1 MQPLPQP
8 KQATLVG
15 DSSVELR
22 DVRFQYPGSADEVLH
37 GVSLHVPPRS
47 MTALIGASGS
57 GKSTVMRLIARFF
70 DATQREVLIAGV
82 DVRDIGD
89 AQLAGQIS
97 QIFQDSY
104 LLCGSIADNIRI
116 GKSDASDAQVLQA
129 AHQAGLDEVIA
140 RLPDGV
146 LTMVGENGARLS
158 GGERQRIAIARAL
171 IKESPILLV
180 DEATAALDAENQSII
195 AQTLARLKGQRT
207 LIVIAHQ
214 LSTIAM
220 ADQIVVLEG
229 GGVVES
235 GSPAQLKAS
244 QGRYSQLLAQSRA
257 AKGWRMDT
265 VQMSGDAV

>member
-1 MQPLPQP
+1 M
-8 KQATLVG
+8 
-15 DSSVELR
+15 
-22 DVRFQYPGSADEVLH
+22 
-37 GVSLHVPPRS
+37 
-47 MTALIGASGS
+47 
-57 GKSTVMRLIARFF
+57 
-70 DATQREVLIAGV
+70 
-82 DVRDIGD
+82 
-89 AQLAGQIS
+89 
-97 QIFQDSY
+97 
-104 LLCGSIADNIRI
+104 
-116 GKSDASDAQVLQA
+116 
-129 AHQAGLDEVIA
+129 
-140 RLPDGV
+140 
-146 LTMVGENGARLS
+146 
-158 GGERQRIAIARAL
+158 
-171 IKESPILLV
+171 

>member
-1 MQPLPQP
+1 
-8 KQATLVG
+8 
-15 DSSVELR
+15 
-22 DVRFQYPGSADEVLH
+22 
-37 GVSLHVPPRS
+37 

-70 DATQREVLIAGV
+70 DTTRGEVLIGGV
-82 DVRDIGD
+82 DVRDMGD
-89 AQLAGQIS
+89 AQLAVQIS

-116 GKSDASDAQVLQA
+116 GKPDASDEQVLQA
-129 AHQAGLDEVIA
+129 AQQAGLDEVIA
-140 RLPDGV
+140 RLPEGM
-146 LTMVGENGARLS
+146 LTLVGENGARLS

-180 DEATAALDAENQSII
+180 DEATAALDAENQAII

-229 GGVVES
+229 GAVVEC
-235 GSPAQLKAS
+235 GSPVQLLAR
-244 QGRYSQLLAQSRA
+244 QGRYAQFLTQRRV
-257 AKGWRMDT
+257 AKGWRMESAQ
-265 VQMSGDAV
+265 VSGDAV